1 MKKIPVT
8 DYAVSINGKDQ
19 TYPMR
24 EALAEVLFHP
34 ALKITALDLLKRDD
48 LARKI
53 LSASSQ
59 DLLLEETEYSLI
71 RAAVE
76 KVDTFTRNDVEF
88 VNRIMKAET
97 VAVVE
102 KT

>member
-8 DYAVSINGKDQ
+8 DYTVSINGQDQ
-19 TYPMR
+19 TYPVR

-34 ALKITALDLLKRDD
+34 AIKIFALELLKRDD

-53 LSASSQ
+53 LACE
-59 DLLLEETEYSLI
+59 DEFLLLEDADY
-71 RAAVE
+71 AKVKDAVS

-88 VNRIMKAET
+88 VRRVLNAET
-97 VAVVE
+97 VEVVE
-102 KT
+102 K

>member
-8 DYAVSINGKDQ
+8 DYTVSINGQDQ

-34 ALKITALDLLKRDD
+34 AIKIMALDLLKRDD

-53 LSASSQ
+53 LACE
-59 DLLLEETEYSLI
+59 DEYLLLEDAEYDKV
-71 RAAVE
+71 REAVG
-76 KVDTFTRNDVEF
+76 KVDSFTRNDVEF
-88 VNRIMKAET
+88 VNRVLNAET
-97 VAVVE
+97 VEVVE
-102 KT
+102 K